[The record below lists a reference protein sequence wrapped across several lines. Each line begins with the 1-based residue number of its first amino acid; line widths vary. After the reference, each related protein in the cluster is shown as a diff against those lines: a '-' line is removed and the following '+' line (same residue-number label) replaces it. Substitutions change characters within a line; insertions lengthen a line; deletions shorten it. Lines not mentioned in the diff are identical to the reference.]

1 MAVGVKELFC
11 ILHLSQEAKILSECY
26 RSPFSDSPAPLCG
39 AKPQLRIWGLFR
51 ELSSYVEP
59 RAKMTTTEI
68 VADTTGDHGAHPA
81 ADGTAVAREVTNYDG
96 TFEEAMEC
104 GLIEVP
110 PPVVWNMWQSYRK
123 LTHSAPTKKADGVV
137 LDNAKESTIYT
148 RVMTKIYGP
157 NFKLSLI
164 HI

>member
-1 MAVGVKELFC
+1 
-11 ILHLSQEAKILSECY
+11 
-26 RSPFSDSPAPLCG
+26 
-39 AKPQLRIWGLFR
+39 
-51 ELSSYVEP
+51 
-59 RAKMTTTEI
+59 MTTTEI

-148 RVMTKIYGP
+148 RIMTKVYGP
-157 NFKLSLI
+157 NFKAIARKYLADYPKWLEDLECGTHPESST
-164 HI
+164 